1 MNAAET
7 YLRELRRVL
16 PVGCRRRFVAEMREH
31 FESAVAAEAEHGM
44 DRDEAE
50 RLTIERLGPAPQL
63 ADQLLA
69 DLRSGA
75 LGPAARLSAA
85 LTATRIAL
93 GAALLIAVV
102 AAVAIVSAHS
112 SSKTPTAERTPESPA
127 VRNGVEVRRLV
138 ITLMNGQV
146 KQRQF
151 YARQAGTTPARI
163 LRLTEVNVMK
173 QRWYGHTEGA
183 TPVRI
188 LRLRQT
194 SP

>member
-1 MNAAET
+1 MSGADA
-7 YLRELRRVL
+7 YLRELRRAL
-16 PVGCRRRFVAEMREH
+16 PLGCRRRFVAEMREH
-31 FESAVAAEAEHGM
+31 FESAVAAEAQNGVEK
-44 DRDEAE
+44 DEAE
-50 RLTIERLGPAPQL
+50 RLTIERLGPAREL

-75 LGPAARLSAA
+75 LGPAARVSAA

-93 GAALLIAVV
+93 AAALLIAVV
-102 AAVAIVSAHS
+102 AAVAVVSVRS
-112 SSKTPTAERTPESPA
+112 SSKAPTAQRAPESPA

-146 KQRQF
+146 KQRHF
-151 YARQAGTTPARI
+151 STRQAGTTPARI

-173 QRWYGHTEGA
+173 QRWYGHTEGV
-183 TPVRI
+183 TPARI